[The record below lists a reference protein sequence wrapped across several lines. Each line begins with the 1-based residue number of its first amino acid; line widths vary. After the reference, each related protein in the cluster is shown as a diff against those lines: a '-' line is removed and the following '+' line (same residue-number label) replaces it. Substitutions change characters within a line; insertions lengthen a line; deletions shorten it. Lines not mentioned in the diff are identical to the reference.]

1 LTDDARWGRPLPA
14 GLGEKPKIG
23 FTRPAASCAKTHEAR
38 AVKIKDRPEFASKPQ
53 AFALQGRETVAS
65 AVKAMVE
72 RNIGSVVIVDADT
85 KVQGIVTERDI
96 LRFVAENLDPKATPL
111 SRIMSTQI
119 KTAKLD
125 DDDMEWLQHMSEE
138 RFRHLPI
145 VEENGRLIGI
155 LSQGDFVAQ
164 TWQDLLLLVRRKTE
178 ETLKKPTAQVV
189 GALVLYTLVIIVMS
203 RFWQGFSF
211 R

>member
-1 LTDDARWGRPLPA
+1 M
-14 GLGEKPKIG
+14 
-23 FTRPAASCAKTHEAR
+23 
-38 AVKIKDRPEFASKPQ
+38 KIKDRPEFASRPQ
-53 AFALQGRETVAS
+53 AFALRGEETVAT
-65 AVKAMVE
+65 AVKTMVE

-111 SRIMSTQI
+111 SRVMSTQL

-145 VEENGRLIGI
+145 VDENGRLLGI

-164 TWQDLLLLVRRKTE
+164 TWEDLLVLVRKKTE
-178 ETLKKPTAQVV
+178 ETFKKPTAQVV
-189 GALVLYTLVIIVMS
+189 GALVLYTLAIIVMS

>member
-1 LTDDARWGRPLPA
+1 M
-14 GLGEKPKIG
+14 
-23 FTRPAASCAKTHEAR
+23 
-38 AVKIKDRPEFASKPQ
+38 KIKDRPEFASKPQ
-53 AFALQGRETVAS
+53 AFALRGEETVAS
-65 AVKAMVE
+65 AVKTMVE
-72 RNIGSVVIVDADT
+72 RNIGSVVIVDAET

-96 LRFVAENLDPKATPL
+96 LRFVAENLDPKTTPL
-111 SRIMSTQI
+111 SRIMSTQL

-145 VEENGRLIGI
+145 VDENGRLLGI

-164 TWQDLLLLVRRKTE
+164 TWEDLLVLVRKKTE
-178 ETLKKPTAQVV
+178 ETFKKPTAQVV
-189 GALVLYTLVIIVMS
+189 GALVLYTLAIIVMS